1 MKLRTWML
9 GSALAVLPVTPAA
22 AQTVQLD
29 EGTFR
34 ILVSGR
40 EVGME
45 TFSIRQN
52 GTGADAV
59 IIAQGR
65 VVLDGAGGSDE
76 VLANVQLSGA
86 GLRPVAY
93 DVELRGG
100 DARRINA
107 QVTGSRASARTV
119 SEAGEKM
126 REYLVSDGAV
136 LLDDGV
142 AHHYYFI
149 AQRVNAGATTTPIV
163 IPRESR
169 QVQATIAAA
178 GREQVESGG
187 RRVSANRIV
196 ITPAGG
202 DPRTV
207 WVDGQGRVL
216 RVEIPARNYVAVRTA
231 LP

>member
-1 MKLRTWML
+1 MSVRHWLAVT
-9 GSALAVLPVTPAA
+9 ALAAAAGSPAA
-22 AQTVQLD
+22 GQTVQLD

-34 ILVSGR
+34 ILVGGR

-52 GTGADAV
+52 GEGADAV

-65 VVLDGAGGSDE
+65 VVLDAAGGSSE
-76 VLANVQLSGA
+76 VVANVQLAGA

-107 QVTGSRASARTV
+107 RITGSRASARTV
-119 SEAGEKM
+119 SASGETM

-142 AHHYYFI
+142 AHHFYFI
-149 AQRVNAGATTTPIV
+149 AQRAAQGATQMPIIV
-163 IPRESR
+163 PRESR
-169 QVQATIAAA
+169 QVQATVQRA
-178 GREQVESGG
+178 GEESISAGG
-187 RRVSANRIV
+187 GTVSATKLV
-196 ITPAGG
+196 VTAGG
-202 DPRTV
+202 TARNV
-207 WVDGQGRVL
+207 WVDSRNRVL
-216 RVEIPARNYVAVRTA
+216 RVEIPSRDYVAVRTA